1 MLHRVLLFH
10 TVTEVGKRCA
20 LGAEIRQDYVDL
32 VGRRGDEG
40 AQEVGGGPAR
50 GLLMPFGT
58 GQLAGTIDG
67 HEEIQAA
74 FLRLRFGNVDME
86 IAKWI
91 VVKLFLRRF
100 VALHLWQA
108 ADAMA
113 LEAAMS

>member
-10 TVTEVGKRCA
+10 AITEVGKRCA
-20 LGAEIRQDYVDL
+20 LGAVIRQDCVDL

-50 GLLMPFGT
+50 GFLMPFGT

-74 FLRLRFGNVDME
+74 FRLCFGNVDME

-91 VVKLFLRRF
+91 VLKLFLRRF
-100 VALHLWQA
+100 VAFHFCQA
-108 ADAMA
+108 AEAMA
-113 LEAAMS
+113 LEAAMP